1 MTRDQPPR
9 RTGGRRRAPVAALAA
24 TAAPQRPAAAAGLAR
39 WQPPAVARLLGRSS
53 AVVVCVPTRARAVAV
68 TVDDGPHAELTP
80 EVLRVLERHGARA
93 TFFFLGAGVA
103 RHPGL
108 AAAAA
113 AAGHEIG
120 NHGWAD
126 RPAVLQ
132 SRTAFRG
139 DLRRT
144 AAAVLAATGQEPR
157 FVRPGSGWFRP
168 ASSARCGMPGGR
180 SPWDR
185 SPSSTCGWATST
197 ARPASSSTGSSRVRW
212 SCSTRGE
219 RTAPAWCRC
228 STASSPRRGT
238 AATGASPS
246 PSSWRRPTA
255 RLSALQAA
263 GPRARAR
270 SGR

>member
-9 RTGGRRRAPVAALAA
+9 RNGGRRRTPVAALAVTAA
-24 TAAPQRPAAAAGLAR
+24 TATAAAAAGLAR

-120 NHGWAD
+120 NHGW
-126 RPAVLQ
+126 R
-132 SRTAFRG
+132 
-139 DLRRT
+139 
-144 AAAVLAATGQEPR
+144 
-157 FVRPGSGWFRP
+157 
-168 ASSARCGMPGGR
+168 
-180 SPWDR
+180 
-185 SPSSTCGWATST
+185 T
-197 ARPASSSTGSSRVRW
+197 ARPCSSH
-212 SCSTRGE
+212 
-219 RTAPAWCRC
+219 APRSEAT
-228 STASSPRRGT
+228 SAGPLPPSSPRPDRNRGSCGPARAGSAPAGKLRDVRDAGWTLALGSVAVLDLRVGDVDARPRLVVDRLQPGAVVVLHEGGRDRAGVVPLLDRVLT
-238 AATGASPS
+238 AARDRGYRCVTLSELVAEADGSAQRPSGSGAT
-246 PSSWRRPTA
+246 SS
-255 RLSALQAA
+255 S
-263 GPRARAR
+263 
-270 SGR
+270 S

>member
-1 MTRDQPPR
+1 MTRNHPPH
-9 RTGGRRRAPVAALAA
+9 RTGGRRWASVTALAA
-24 TAAPQRPAAAAGLAR
+24 TTAAAASAAAWLAR

-68 TVDDGPHAELTP
+68 TVDDGPDPELTP

-108 AAAAA
+108 AAATV

-120 NHGWAD
+120 NHGWED
-126 RPAVLQ
+126 RAAVLQ
-132 SRTAFRG
+132 SRTAFRD

-168 ASSARCGMPGGR
+168 VQLREVRDAGWTLALGSVAVLDLRVDDVDREARFVVDRLQPGAVVVLHEGGNDRAGVVPLLDRILTAARDRGYRCVTLSELVAGADGPAQRPSGR
-180 SPWDR
+180 G
-185 SPSSTCGWATST
+185 T
-197 ARPASSSTGSSRVRW
+197 SSR
-212 SCSTRGE
+212 S
-219 RTAPAWCRC
+219 
-228 STASSPRRGT
+228 
-238 AATGASPS
+238 
-246 PSSWRRPTA
+246 
-255 RLSALQAA
+255 
-263 GPRARAR
+263 
-270 SGR
+270 

>member
-9 RTGGRRRAPVAALAA
+9 RNGGRRRTPVAALAVTAA
-24 TAAPQRPAAAAGLAR
+24 TATAAAAAGLAR

-103 RHPGL
+103 RHPDL
-108 AAAAA
+108 AAAAV

-132 SRTAFRG
+132 SRAAFRG

-168 ASSARCGMPGGR
+168 AQLRDVRDAGWTLALGSVAVLDLRVDDVDREARFVVDRLQPGAVVVLHEGGR
-180 SPWDR
+180 DR
-185 SPSSTCGWATST
+185 AGVVPLLDRVLTAARDRGYRCVTLSELVAEADGSAQRPSGRGATS
-197 ARPASSSTGSSRVRW
+197 SR
-212 SCSTRGE
+212 S
-219 RTAPAWCRC
+219 
-228 STASSPRRGT
+228 
-238 AATGASPS
+238 
-246 PSSWRRPTA
+246 
-255 RLSALQAA
+255 
-263 GPRARAR
+263 
-270 SGR
+270 